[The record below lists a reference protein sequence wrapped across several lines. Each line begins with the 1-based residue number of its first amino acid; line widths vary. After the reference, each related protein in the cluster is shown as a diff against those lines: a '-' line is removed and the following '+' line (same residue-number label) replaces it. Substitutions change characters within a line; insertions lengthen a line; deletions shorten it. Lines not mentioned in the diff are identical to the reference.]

1 MSKPPKQHKPEQ
13 DEDKPGVDPQ
23 RLRSYAKYSGMA
35 IQMGIT
41 ILLGTLLGQWLD
53 EQLQTS
59 PYLTVLLALFSI
71 FAALYIALKD
81 LFVDKNTQ
89 GDTDDEN
96 KPT

>member
-1 MSKPPKQHKPEQ
+1 MSKPPKQHKPE
-13 DEDKPGVDPQ
+13 DDNDKPVVDPQ
-23 RLRSYAKYSGMA
+23 RLRSYARYSGMA

-53 EQLQTS
+53 EQLQTG

-81 LFVDKNTQ
+81 LFVPNKSSD
-89 GDTDDEN
+89 DADEN

>member
-1 MSKPPKQHKPEQ
+1 V
-13 DEDKPGVDPQ
+13 VDSQ

-35 IQMGIT
+35 IQMGVT

-53 EQLQTS
+53 EKWQTS

-71 FAALYIALKD
+71 FAALYVALKD
-81 LFVDKNTQ
+81 LFVKNEGQ
-89 GDTDDEN
+89 DDTDEN

>member
-1 MSKPPKQHKPEQ
+1 VSKPPKQHNP
-13 DEDKPGVDPQ
+13 DKDDNQPVVDSQ

-35 IQMGIT
+35 IQMGVT

-53 EQLQTS
+53 EKWQTS

-71 FAALYIALKD
+71 FAALYVALKD
-81 LFVDKNTQ
+81 LFVKNEGQ
-89 GDTDDEN
+89 DDTDEN